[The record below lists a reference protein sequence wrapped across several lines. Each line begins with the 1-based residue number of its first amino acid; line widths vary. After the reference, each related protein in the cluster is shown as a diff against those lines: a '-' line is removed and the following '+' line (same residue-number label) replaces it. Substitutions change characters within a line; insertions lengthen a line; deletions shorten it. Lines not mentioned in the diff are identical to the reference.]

1 MLEPLALKYNF
12 NSKMSEIVLELCSET
27 EPTPMVEAV
36 VPQKR
41 GYTMSDSK
49 RDQLVKARA
58 RALELRTALNAIKPP
73 KVKPVKIKKPSKLE
87 LEISKIKKQTEELE
101 PVTEPVAE
109 PIEPVVTE
117 AVVVKEPIE
126 TKQKVLVK
134 KQKEAP
140 IKQRKPL
147 MVTQPP
153 ITPPPPTPPPT
164 GFRRNAFGFFVI

>member
-1 MLEPLALKYNF
+1 
-12 NSKMSEIVLELCSET
+12 MSEIVLELCSET
-27 EPTPMVEAV
+27 EPAPVVEAV

-73 KVKPVKIKKPSKLE
+73 KVKHVKIKKPSKLE

-109 PIEPVVTE
+109 PITEPVVVPE
-117 AVVVKEPIE
+117 PEPIE
-126 TKQKVLVK
+126 PKQKVIIK
-134 KQKEAP
+134 KLKIPKEPPIKRRKEALVAITPTP
-140 IKQRKPL
+140 IPPSS
-147 MVTQPP
+147 PP
-153 ITPPPPTPPPT
+153 I
-164 GFRRNAFGFFVI
+164 GFRRNDFGFFVL